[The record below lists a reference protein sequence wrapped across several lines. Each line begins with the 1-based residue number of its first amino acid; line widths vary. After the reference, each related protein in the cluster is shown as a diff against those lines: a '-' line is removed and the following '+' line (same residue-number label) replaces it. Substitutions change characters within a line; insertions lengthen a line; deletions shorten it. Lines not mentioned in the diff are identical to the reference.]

1 MFTRCP
7 ECRTVFY
14 ITAAELKAA
23 DGTVICGACDTTFDA
38 LEALSETRPLAN
50 DWEEDTGESGPA
62 VELEPLPGEIA
73 RDEEE
78 FLEEVESLIQVEEF
92 GDDFPDPDSVFRL
105 DELPDDTVEPEPL
118 AHSGF
123 NIQLLPAE
131 EGVEVDVAAAAD
143 EVEANDSSPA
153 GSAGDRL
160 QIPPKALLQDAS
172 EPESFPELEPRRA
185 RGPFWLRLA
194 LAVAAVLLLTG
205 TWAHTQRGQLL
216 RHPAAEAVIAPVY
229 ALLGIAAVPDWQPE
243 QFRVLRSEA
252 VADPGRP
259 GNLRVAVEFR
269 NGADFAQPYPVIR
282 VVLQDRFG
290 QRVGSRDFAPD
301 EYLESGQTG
310 TRMPAGERLQ
320 AAVTVADP
328 GGRADGFR
336 VSLCLAIESQGLVCA
351 QETLR

>member
-50 DWEEDTGESGPA
+50 DWEEDTPKA
-62 VELEPLPGEIA
+62 ARRQELEPLPGEIA

-131 EGVEVDVAAAAD
+131 EGVEVDVAA
-143 EVEANDSSPA
+143 VQPMKS
-153 GSAGDRL
+153 R
-160 QIPPKALLQDAS
+160 QMT
-172 EPESFPELEPRRA
+172 RR
-185 RGPFWLRLA
+185 RLA
-194 LAVAAVLLLTG
+194 PRA
-205 TWAHTQRGQLL
+205 
-216 RHPAAEAVIAPVY
+216 IACGSRR
-229 ALLGIAAVPDWQPE
+229 GIAARCQ
-243 QFRVLRSEA
+243 
-252 VADPGRP
+252 
-259 GNLRVAVEFR
+259 
-269 NGADFAQPYPVIR
+269 
-282 VVLQDRFG
+282 
-290 QRVGSRDFAPD
+290 
-301 EYLESGQTG
+301 
-310 TRMPAGERLQ
+310 
-320 AAVTVADP
+320 
-328 GGRADGFR
+328 
-336 VSLCLAIESQGLVCA
+336 
-351 QETLR
+351 